1 MQIAA
6 SQQPA
11 AIFAI
16 AVIYPVAENSAR
28 TDGADEVQFVPAG
41 PCALWHGQPGQV
53 GNEAATAISCKCRRQ
68 GSPLPQLFVMQIAIL
83 FLPFC
88 HSVILD
94 KATCAVSGM
103 SRACPARLTGYVLA
117 GRSTG
122 RLHIRYQ
129 CFLLRQQ
136 KQAPHKGLC
145 RERNW
150 LSLSTKNQHVC
161 RVADCLSDHSDRVPL
176 RCQRCAATGHR
187 RET

>member
-68 GSPLPQLFVMQIAIL
+68 GSPLSLPQSRNTPCSASCDAPQQF
-83 FLPFC
+83 FSFSTSTRCRLP
-88 HSVILD
+88 
-94 KATCAVSGM
+94 
-103 SRACPARLTGYVLA
+103 
-117 GRSTG
+117 
-122 RLHIRYQ
+122 
-129 CFLLRQQ
+129 
-136 KQAPHKGLC
+136 PH
-145 RERNW
+145 
-150 LSLSTKNQHVC
+150 
-161 RVADCLSDHSDRVPL
+161 VALPPTVKPIVVWPL
-176 RCQRCAATGHR
+176 RLWAKVVPPCIKAIALTIAKPRP
-187 RET
+187 

>member
-68 GSPLPQLFVMQIAIL
+68 GSPLPSKF
-83 FLPFC
+83 
-88 HSVILD
+88 S
-94 KATCAVSGM
+94 SG
-103 SRACPARLTGYVLA
+103 SIQQVVTN
-117 GRSTG
+117 S
-122 RLHIRYQ
+122 IRY
-129 CFLLRQQ
+129 RQS
-136 KQAPHKGLC
+136 G
-145 RERNW
+145 
-150 LSLSTKNQHVC
+150 STHPQFF
-161 RVADCLSDHSDRVPL
+161 
-176 RCQRCAATGHR
+176 QFY
-187 RET
+187 